1 MKRSTSILLI
11 SIRILVYMLP
21 VLILVGYVAFM
32 NKQND
37 WDDKMRDAQEHY
49 DIGMKEYKN
58 RDLHGA
64 LVEFNKS
71 IELNPD
77 LPVAYSIRGDVKEQ
91 LGDSNGALADFNK
104 AIGLDHK
111 QAIAYYGLGVLKRQK
126 GDLDG
131 SNADFKKAIELNPG
145 MQILIKAKGY
155 SMDGTSS
162 K

>member
-1 MKRSTSILLI
+1 
-11 SIRILVYMLP
+11 
-21 VLILVGYVAFM
+21 M

-49 DIGMKEYKN
+49 DIGMKEYIKEYKK

-64 LVEFNKS
+64 LVEFIKS

-91 LGDSNGALADFNK
+91 LGDSNGALADFKK
-104 AIGLDHK
+104 AIELDPK
-111 QAIAYYGLGVLKRQK
+111 EAFAYYGRGVLKRQK

>member
-1 MKRSTSILLI
+1 
-11 SIRILVYMLP
+11 LVP
-21 VLILVGYVAFM
+21 VLILVRYIAFM

-49 DIGMKEYKN
+49 DIGMKEYKK

-91 LGDSNGALADFNK
+91 LGDSNGALADFK
-104 AIGLDHK
+104 KTIELDPK
-111 QAIAYYGLGVLKRQK
+111 EAFAYYGLGVLNRQK
-126 GDLDG
+126 GDLAG
-131 SNADFKKAIELNPG
+131 SNVDFKKAIELNPG

>member
-1 MKRSTSILLI
+1 MKPSTRILLL
-11 SIRILVYMLP
+11 SIRILAYLLP
-21 VLILVGYVAFM
+21 ILILVRYVAFM

-37 WDDKMRDAQEHY
+37 WDERMRDAREHY
-49 DIGMKEYKN
+49 DIGMKEYKK

-91 LGDSNGALADFNK
+91 LGYSNGALVDFKK
-104 AIGLDHK
+104 AIELDPK
-111 QAIAYYGLGVLKRQK
+111 EAIAYYGLGVLKRQK

-131 SNADFKKAIELNPG
+131 SNADFKKAIELDPG
-145 MQILIKAKGY
+145 IEILIKAKGY

>member
-1 MKRSTSILLI
+1 MKPSTRILPI
-11 SIRILVYMLP
+11 SIRILAYLLP
-21 VLILVGYVAFM
+21 VLILVRYAAFM

-49 DIGMKEYKN
+49 DIGMKEYKKRN
-58 RDLHGA
+58 LHGA

-91 LGDSNGALADFNK
+91 LGDSNGALADFK
-104 AIGLDHK
+104 RTIELDPK
-111 QAIAYYGLGVLKRQK
+111 EAIAYYGLGVLQRQK

-145 MQILIKAKGY
+145 MQILIKAKGD

>member
-111 QAIAYYGLGVLKRQK
+111 QAIAYYGLRCVEETK
-126 GDLDG
+126 GRLG
-131 SNADFKKAIELNPG
+131 RFER
-145 MQILIKAKGY
+145 
-155 SMDGTSS
+155 
-162 K
+162 